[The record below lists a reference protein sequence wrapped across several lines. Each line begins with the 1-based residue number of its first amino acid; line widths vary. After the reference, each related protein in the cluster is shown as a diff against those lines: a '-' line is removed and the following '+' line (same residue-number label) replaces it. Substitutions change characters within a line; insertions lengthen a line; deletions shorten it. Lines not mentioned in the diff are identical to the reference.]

1 MRRAIGI
8 LAALSI
14 GPQAAWPADFYAHPD
29 TYRNILGQLQA
40 GDRLQLAPGVYRAG
54 LPLHGLNGEAS
65 RPITIEAADPG
76 ARPRFVARPGH
87 NTVSLVDVRHLIVRD
102 LELDGDNVAVDALKA
117 EGHSRYADHVTLERL
132 YIHDHAASQQHVG
145 ISTKCPALG
154 WIIRDVRIE
163 RVGTGLYL
171 GDSDGRA
178 AFVGGLIEG
187 NHVSQTLGYNLQ
199 IKHQIARPSGM
210 AGRHDTVIRFN
221 VFSKHGSR
229 PGPLARPN
237 VLLGHGP
244 LSGAGADDR
253 YLLYGNLMLDNPS
266 EALIQAEGRA
276 AFYDN
281 VLINADGDA
290 LHIQPHNDA
299 PRDIDIF
306 SNTVLA
312 SGTGIRVRRGA
323 SSAYRQRV
331 IGNLVAAGA
340 PLQGGDARDNV
351 VLPYRAGWLKTGLHA
366 LAPRM
371 LAGRPASPAP
381 RSRDARS
388 FARYPGWTP
397 HAHPGA
403 RIAPALLR
411 TLELPHR

>member
-1 MRRAIGI
+1 MRRAAIA
-8 LAALSI
+8 AALSI
-14 GPQAAWPADFYAHPD
+14 WPQASWPADFLAHPE
-29 TYRNILGQLQA
+29 TYRTMIGQLQA

-54 LPLHGLNGEAS
+54 LPLHGLTGEAN

-199 IKHQIARPSGM
+199 IKHQIARPSGI

-253 YLLYGNLMLDNPS
+253 FLVYGNLMLDNPT
-266 EALIQAEGRA
+266 EALVQAEGRVA
-276 AFYDN
+276 LYDN
-281 VLINADGDA
+281 VLLNAAGDA

-312 SGTGIRVRRGA
+312 AGAGIRVRRGA
-323 SSAYRQRV
+323 SNAYRQLV
-331 IGNLVAAGA
+331 IGNLVAARTS
-340 PLQGGDARDNV
+340 LQGGDARDNV
-351 VLPYRAGWLKTGLHA
+351 VLPYHAAWLESPLA
-366 LAPRM
+366 ELAPRM
-371 LAGRPASPAP
+371 LAGRAALPTQ
-381 RSRDARS
+381 RSSDARR
-388 FARYPGWTP
+388 FARYPGWSP
-397 HAHPGA
+397 RARPGA
-403 RIAPALLR
+403 RIDPALLR